1 MAATLSEISSRVLY
15 FMQHL
20 VREVES
26 VELHQDPSERLSELL
41 YSGEILYG
49 HLERLASSGTIST
62 TVPDLIREILL
73 IARDQCHQCIRST
86 NNHRIAVQMTGRRG
100 RPRFLIAED
109 PLCYLLGHGFNVPT
123 ILRMMGVSVSTIRR
137 RMAELDIHISDM
149 YTTISDSDLDEKIR
163 VIKQFYPNHG
173 SRMLQGQLKLQ
184 GIRIQRHRIRES
196 LRRIDPLG
204 CMLRWFN
211 AIQRRNYS
219 VPHSQW
225 LWHIDGNH
233 KLIRYVMNAYMHNI
247 IIMKLCTL

>member
-1 MAATLSEISSRVLY
+1 MAVTHSEISSRVLY

-26 VELHQDPSERLSELL
+26 AELHQDPSERLSELL
-41 YSGEILYG
+41 YSGEVLYG
-49 HLERLASSGTIST
+49 HLERLASSGMIST
-62 TVPDLIREILL
+62 TIPDLIREILL
-73 IARDQCHQCIRST
+73 IASGQCHRCTRST
-86 NNHRIAVQMTGRRG
+86 NNHGIAVQMTGRRG

-123 ILRMMGVSVSTIRR
+123 ISRMMGVSVSTIRR
-137 RMAELDIHISDM
+137 RMADLDIRISDM
-149 YTTISDSDLDEKIR
+149 YATISDSDLDEKVR
-163 VIKQFYPNHG
+163 EIKEYYPNHG
-173 SRMLQGQLKLQ
+173 SRMLQGQLKSQ
-184 GIRIQRHRIRES
+184 GTRVQRHRIRES

-211 AIQRRNYS
+211 TVQRRNYS

-233 KLIRYVMNAYMHNI
+233 KLIRFVMNACMHVILYM
-247 IIMKLCTL
+247 L